1 MLTDKITVLFIA
13 DIVGEPGINIVLEQI
28 AGLKAKYSVD
38 FCIAN
43 GENAS
48 RGKGITKTIVNQLI
62 DAGVNA
68 ITSGNHIWEKPQF
81 AKHMEKFTMVLRP
94 ANYPEGNIGYGY
106 SMHSI
111 DNETILAVLNLQGRT
126 YLPSIDCP
134 FRTADRLL
142 KEIRKKTKN
151 IIIDMHAEATAEKL
165 AFAYHVD
172 GKVSAVIGTH
182 THVQT
187 ADEKI
192 MQKGT
197 AYITDVGMTGP
208 ADSVIGL
215 NKKIAINRF
224 IYQIPIRYQIAGGK
238 ARLDGVI
245 VKINPSSGKGH
256 SIDRISYEKPDN
268 G

>member
-1 MLTDKITVLFIA
+1 MLSDKITILFIA
-13 DIVGEPGINIVLEQI
+13 DIVGEPGINIVLDKI
-28 AGLKAKYSVD
+28 SHLKNEHNVD

-48 RGKGITKTIVNQLI
+48 RGKGITAGIVNQLV
-62 DAGVNA
+62 DAGVNV

-106 SMHSI
+106 NIQSI
-111 DNETILAVLNLQGRT
+111 DADNKLAILNLQGRT

-134 FRTADRLL
+134 FRVADKLIKDLR
-142 KEIRKKTKN
+142 KETKN
-151 IIIDMHAEATAEKL
+151 IIIDFHAEATAEKL
-165 AFAYHVD
+165 AFAYYVD
-172 GKVSAVIGTH
+172 GRVSAVIGTH
-182 THVQT
+182 THVPT
-187 ADEKI
+187 ADETILK
-192 MQKGT
+192 KGT

-224 IYQIPIRYQIAGGK
+224 IYQIPIRYQIATGK
-238 ARLDGVI
+238 ARLDCVI
-245 VKINPSSGKGH
+245 IKINPKSGKGQ
-256 SIDRISYEKPDN
+256 SINRVSIEN
-268 G
+268 

>member
-1 MLTDKITVLFIA
+1 MTVLFIA
-13 DIVGEPGINIVLEQI
+13 DIVGEPGINIVLDQI
-28 AGLKAKYSVD
+28 SHLKEEHNVD

-48 RGKGITKTIVNQLI
+48 RGKGITKTIVNQLVDNGI
-62 DAGVNA
+62 NA
-68 ITSGNHIWEKPQF
+68 ITSGNHIWEKQQF

-94 ANYPEGNIGYGY
+94 ANYPEGNAGYGY
-106 SMHSI
+106 SIH
-111 DNETILAVLNLQGRT
+111 TIGSDTKLAVLNLQGRT

-134 FRTADRLL
+134 FRTAEKII
-142 KEIRKKTKN
+142 KELRRETKN

-165 AFAYHVD
+165 AFAHFVD

-192 MQKGT
+192 LKKGT

-224 IYQIPIRYQIAGGK
+224 IYQIPIRYQIAEGN

-245 VKINPSSGKGH
+245 LKINPKSGKGH
-256 SIDRISYEKPDN
+256 SIKRISVENTEKT